1 MALDGLDARP
11 KNERMTEEEFHAF
24 LDLASEELRAKQDV
38 LREQHGFGTFHRW
51 WFEQERAALQ
61 FFDKD
66 DRLLLEADV
75 TSIGSYAPSTKT
87 FKWAWANASVL
98 PALRD
103 KARPIREL
111 EATTGL
117 ELFRLEEAFEVDGEG
132 MAWELAAMAVKQLG
146 ALGAY
151 RAPSPRGG
159 ATAFFAITGLRPV
172 G

>member
-1 MALDGLDARP
+1 
-11 KNERMTEEEFHAF
+11 MTEEQFHAY
-24 LDLASEELRAKQDV
+24 LDLVTEALRVKQDALV
-38 LREQHGFGTFHRW
+38 RQHGFGTFHRW

-75 TSIGSYAPSTKT
+75 VSIGSFAPSTKT

-103 KARPIREL
+103 KARAVREL
-111 EATTGL
+111 EAHTGL

-132 MAWELAAMAVKQLG
+132 MAWELTAMAVHQLG

-159 ATAFFAITGLRPV
+159 ATAFFAIMGVRPAPAV
-172 G
+172 A